1 MVTNLDFSKFFSVV
15 EMSLDKKNVLKA
27 SAAVWASLRCCVI
40 PSLIPLPHPQG
51 QLPLTST
58 QDVVSF
64 FTLPKSFPQAVCSET
79 FNKQGSGSPHCCRV
93 PGACGFEEKTRRK
106 CLVQSQATPKCLQGG
121 FAGGVA
127 CVNFC
132 HRLQKLSAS
141 SWCPSVPAWPGLSLR
156 NTRNLQFPHSVGL
169 PGALREAKLNVC
181 TEGTPDVVSGGQ
193 R

>member
-15 EMSLDKKNVLKA
+15 EMSLDKKNVRKA

-79 FNKQGSGSPHCCRV
+79 LNKQGSGSPHCCRV
-93 PGACGFEEKTRRK
+93 PGACGFEKKTRRK
-106 CLVQSQATPKCLQGG
+106 CLVQSQATLKCLQGG
-121 FAGGVA
+121 FARGCCMCELLPQTPETVS
-127 CVNFC
+127 V
-132 HRLQKLSAS
+132 LLVSSSAS
-141 SWCPSVPAWPGLSLR
+141 MAGSESQKHQESAVPTLS
-156 NTRNLQFPHSVGL
+156 
-169 PGALREAKLNVC
+169 GASRC
-181 TEGTPDVVSGGQ
+181 SS
-193 R
+193 